1 MDTLEVLAERIAEIK
16 DDVKS
21 LAKSYKVLNDHSHKQ
36 DLAFTRLETE
46 RETDKAWIRWIL
58 GSSLI
63 GTVIG
68 VLSLLKTFGLI

>member
-1 MDTLEVLAERIAEIK
+1 MTLEVLEERISEIK

-36 DLAFTRLETE
+36 DLGFTELKTEWETN
-46 RETDKAWIRWIL
+46 KSWIKWIL

-63 GTVIG
+63 GTIIG
-68 VLSLLKTFGLI
+68 VVSLLKTFGLI